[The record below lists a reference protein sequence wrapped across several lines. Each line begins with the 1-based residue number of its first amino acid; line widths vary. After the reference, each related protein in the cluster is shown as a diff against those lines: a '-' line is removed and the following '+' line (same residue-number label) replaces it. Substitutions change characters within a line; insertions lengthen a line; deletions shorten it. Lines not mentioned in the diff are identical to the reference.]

1 MQDKKKRKAS
11 SSSSSSS
18 SDSSSDSS
26 SSSSD
31 SSRERDSKKKSKK
44 TKKDSK
50 DSKSKPSGG
59 GARKADE
66 KKESGK
72 VNFQRQNIFSLSTMV
87 CFRLLRVNPPPLARK
102 LPPRRLPRKGLHR
115 PRNARP
121 GIKQRI
127 IQIHLCLSC
136 ESKKLSKANH
146 PPSSPKARS
155 KSGDRKGGARSKSG
169 ERRRSR
175 SGGRKRSP
183 TPQVRTIFPI
193 FDVFF
198 YVLFFF
204 KK

>member
-1 MQDKKKRKAS
+1 MFCEWEFGFNNTHYHTRNVQDKKKRKAS

-50 DSKSKPSGG
+50 DSKSKPSG
-59 GARKADE
+59 ARKADE
-66 KKESGK
+66 KKEGGK
-72 VNFQRQNIFSLSTMV
+72 VNFQPHNIFSLSTMV

-121 GIKQRI
+121 GTM
-127 IQIHLCLSC
+127 S
-136 ESKKLSKANH
+136 
-146 PPSSPKARS
+146 
-155 KSGDRKGGARSKSG
+155 
-169 ERRRSR
+169 
-175 SGGRKRSP
+175 
-183 TPQVRTIFPI
+183 
-193 FDVFF
+193 
-198 YVLFFF
+198 
-204 KK
+204 